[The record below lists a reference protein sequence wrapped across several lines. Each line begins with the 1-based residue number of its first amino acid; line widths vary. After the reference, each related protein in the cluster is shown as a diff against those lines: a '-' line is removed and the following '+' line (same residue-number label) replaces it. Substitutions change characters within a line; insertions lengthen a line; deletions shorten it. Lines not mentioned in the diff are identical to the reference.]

1 MMNNLGIWI
10 PKSLCSYVALLILIL
25 GCTESP
31 RELQNKLPSPV
42 SPHIG
47 GSTSPSDVKGISSK
61 PLYCIMLVSTEMWT
75 FTQSGTALPPVL
87 C

>member
-1 MMNNLGIWI
+1 MLNNLGIQI
-10 PKSLCSYVALLILIL
+10 HKSLCSYIALLILIL

-47 GSTSPSDVKGISSK
+47 GSTSPSGMRGISSK
-61 PLYCIMLVSTEMWT
+61 PLYCIMLVSTEKWT
-75 FTQSGTALPPVL
+75 FT
-87 C
+87 